1 MNHKL
6 CAYGLILLILTAC
19 GGGGGNTT
27 TTPLPPQPVATKAG
41 GIWDGTSTAG
51 GQTVALAGVVT
62 ENGEGRFFDENGTQY
77 IVSSISGNDGSI
89 TMNVMAVAQFGF
101 VFVDGSTVTTGTLS
115 GTIVERTSFNGN
127 WSLATGESGTLS
139 MTYDPL
145 YDRDSSL
152 AKLEGM
158 WDENGFGIATFAAD
172 GSFFEQDQFGC
183 VFDGQATIIDP
194 AYNVYA
200 MTMAI
205 SLCGPGV
212 DGQYSGLGVLTD
224 FNTTDDGLIVQ
235 INSNELIFTTPLLRL

>member
-1 MNHKL
+1 MNPKTLVWIGL
-6 CAYGLILLILTAC
+6 CSLIVSGC
-19 GGGGGNTT
+19 GGGGSSGSS
-27 TTPLPPQPVATKAG
+27 TPPPTPVATNAG
-41 GIWDGTSTAG
+41 GIWEGTSTGG
-51 GQTVALAGVVT
+51 GQTIVLAGVIT

-89 TMNVMAVAQFGF
+89 TLNVMAVAQFGF
-101 VFVDGSTVTTGTLS
+101 VFTDGSTVTTGTLS
-115 GTIVERTSFNGN
+115 GTIVERTSFIGD

-145 YDRDSSL
+145 YDRSSSL

-158 WDENGFGIATFAAD
+158 WDEDGFGIATFAAD

-200 MTMAI
+200 MTMTV
-205 SLCGPGV
+205 SLCGAGA
-212 DGQYSGLGVLTD
+212 DGQYSGLSVLTD
-224 FNTTDDGLIVQ
+224 FNTADDLLIVQ
-235 INSNELIFTTPLLRL
+235 MNSDALIFTTALLRL